1 MRRFLRNL
9 LLFAA
14 LVLLLKGW
22 NAWIQTEEIA
32 VASSALPEA
41 FDGYRVL
48 LLTDLHGRSF
58 GKGNE
63 PLLTAAAAAQPDLI
77 ALCGD
82 LLDDQTQITQVM
94 ALAEKLSAIAPCC
107 YVTGNHE
114 WAAGCVNELSA
125 RLTEA
130 GVLVLDDS
138 FALLEREGEVIVLAG
153 FCDPNG
159 FTSKEKQ
166 RKMLENLRKEY
177 ENPYI
182 LLLHHR
188 NDPPEKFAALGVQTV
203 LCGHGHGGVV
213 RLPFVG
219 GLLGTDRTLFPK
231 YTSGLYR
238 AEQTSLVVS
247 RGLGGTRLL
256 CRPHLPVVI
265 LRAEK

>member
-14 LVLLLKGW
+14 LVLLLRGW

-32 VASSALPEA
+32 VASPALPEA

-77 ALCGD
+77 ALAGD
-82 LLDDQTQITQVM
+82 LVEEKEQIGAAAELVH
-94 ALAEKLSAIAPCC
+94 ALQDIAPCC

-125 RLTEA
+125 RLTEV
-130 GVLVLDDS
+130 GIMVLDDS
-138 FALLEREGEVIVLAG
+138 YALLEREGEVIVLAG

-159 FTSKEKQ
+159 FTSEEKQ
-166 RKMLENLRKEY
+166 RKMLENIRKEY
-177 ENPYI
+177 EDPYI

-188 NDPPEKFAALGVQTV
+188 NDPPEKFAPLQVQTV
-203 LCGHGHGGVV
+203 LSGHGHGGVV

-219 GLLGTDRTLFPK
+219 GLLDTDRTLFPK

-238 AEQTSLVVS
+238 AGQTSLVVS

>member
-1 MRRFLRNL
+1 MRRILRNL
-9 LLFAA
+9 LLLAA
-14 LVLLLKGW
+14 LVLIVRGW

-32 VASSALPEA
+32 VPSVELPEA

-48 LLTDLHGRSF
+48 LVTDLHGRSF
-58 GKGNE
+58 GKKNE
-63 PLLTAAAAAQPDLI
+63 KLLAASTAAKTDLI

-82 LLDDQTQITQVM
+82 LLDDQTQITQVV
-94 ALAEKLSAIAPCC
+94 ALAEKLTAIAPCC

-114 WAAGCVNELSA
+114 WAALCVNELSV
-125 RLTEA
+125 RLAEV
-130 GVLVLDDS
+130 GVMVLDDS
-138 FALLEREGEVIVLAG
+138 YALLEREEDAIVLAG

-166 RKMLENLRKEY
+166 REMLENIRERY

-182 LLLHHR
+182 LLLNHR
-188 NDPPEKFAALGVQTV
+188 NEPPEKFAALGVQTV
-203 LCGHGHGGVV
+203 LSGHGHGGVV

-219 GLLGTDRTLFPK
+219 GLFSTDRTLFPR

-238 AEQTSLVVS
+238 AGQTKLVVS

-256 CRPHLPVVI
+256 CRPHLPMVI